1 MRSEHESFAILDAAL
16 NAAGAAEADAVF
28 SSNDQNISRFAN
40 SNLHQ
45 NMSEVS
51 AELELRVIV
60 DNAMGVASTTVFDAD
75 EIARTAALA
84 REAAHHSD
92 ALQNFSGLYRDN
104 EPLPVVRTFDE
115 ATAGIAPAEK
125 ARALRTMFDRG
136 VPRGVQFAGVYGT
149 GSSSVAAAN
158 THGVRRYC
166 TLTASDA
173 TVIAIGATG
182 SGFATAVD
190 RANVDIVALGEEAA
204 FKASLCAE
212 ITEDIVPGPYD
223 VILEPPA
230 TAEVLDWMNMIS
242 LSGTAFDDGSSFF
255 VGNIGKQILGTNFT
269 LTDDAVDEAFLPF
282 PFDMEGLPKRRV
294 VIIDRGVIRTPVV
307 DKAYADR
314 LGFAPTANGWSLGS
328 SEHGAAFHL
337 AIEGG
342 DATREELIRS
352 TKRGIWVTRFNY
364 VNGLLEPRT
373 ALMTGT
379 TRDGTFLIRDGEVVA
394 RLPNLRWTQSIVE
407 AFSRIE
413 GLTRERRRVAT
424 WYNTFGG
431 TIAPVMKIAGWN
443 FTGKQET
450 GSSS

>member
-1 MRSEHESFAILDAAL
+1 MRSNPDSFAILESAL
-16 NAAGAAEADAVF
+16 NAAKAAGASEADAVF
-28 SSNDQNISRFAN
+28 VSTDQNISRFAN

-45 NMSEVS
+45 NMSEIS

-60 DNAMGVASTTVFDAD
+60 DNAMGVASTTVFDAA

-92 ALQNFSGLYRDN
+92 PLQKFSGLYRDN
-104 EPLPVVRTFDE
+104 EALPVARTFDD
-115 ATAGIAPAEK
+115 ATAVIAPAAK
-125 ARALRTMFDRG
+125 ARALRTMFDSAPDG
-136 VPRGVQFAGVYGT
+136 IQFAGVYGT
-149 GSSSVAAAN
+149 SASSVATAN

-166 TLTASDA
+166 QVTASDA
-173 TVIAIGATG
+173 TVIAIGANG
-182 SGFATAVD
+182 SGYATAVD
-190 RANVDIVALGEEAA
+190 RANVDVIALGEEAA
-204 FKASLCAE
+204 FKAALCAG
-212 ITEDIVPGPYD
+212 IIEDLAPGAYD

-230 TAEVLDWMNMIS
+230 TAEVLDWMNMIA
-242 LSGTAFDDGSSFF
+242 LSGSAYDDGSSFF
-255 VGNIGKQILGTNFT
+255 VGNIGNRVLGTNFT
-269 LTDDAVDEAFLPF
+269 LADDALDDAFLPF
-282 PFDMEGLPKRRV
+282 AFDMEGLPKRRV
-294 VIIDRGVIRTPVV
+294 VLVDRGIIRTPVV

-314 LGFAPTANGWSLGS
+314 LGFFPTANGWSLGGS
-328 SEHGAAFHL
+328 DHGAAFHL
-337 AIEGG
+337 SIDGG

-352 TKRGIWVTRFNY
+352 TKVGIWVTRFNY

-413 GLTRERRRVAT
+413 GLTRERRRVGT
-424 WYNTFGG
+424 WYNHFGG

-443 FTGKQET
+443 FTGKQSL
-450 GSSS
+450 G